1 MTDRDTKLGRGAE
14 FDLIRAMRDRWGD
27 LATGIGDD
35 AAVLQPGRG
44 EKLVLS
50 TDATVE
56 GVHFRRDWL
65 SWREIGYRAI
75 TAALSDLAAMA
86 AAPAGVLVSLELA
99 DAERS
104 IALEIADG
112 IGDAVRSAGALIL
125 GGNVTR
131 APHVAITTTVVGSAF
146 APLARSGG
154 RPGDLLY
161 VTGALGGPA
170 AALRAWTAGGQPAA
184 TARARFAR
192 PVARLREARWLA
204 ARGAV
209 AAIDVSDGLAADVGH
224 LAAASDLAVEVHVEL
239 VPRVREAS
247 EEDAVAGGEEYELVV
262 LSRAPL
268 PEREFAERFGIPLT
282 LIGQAIGNGANVVLA
297 RDGNR
302 VAAHPGYDHL
312 SC

>member
-1 MTDRDTKLGRGAE
+1 MSDRDTALGRGAE
-14 FDLIRAMRDRWGD
+14 FDLIRAMRDRWGE

-50 TDATVE
+50 TDAAVE
-56 GVHFRRDWL
+56 GVHFRREWL
-65 SWREIGYRAI
+65 SWPEIGYRAV

-86 AAPAGVLVSLELA
+86 AAPAGVLVSLELPD
-99 DAERS
+99 DARS

-131 APHVAITTTVVGSAF
+131 APHCALTTTVVGSAF
-146 APLARSGG
+146 SPLARAGG

-161 VTGALGGPA
+161 VTGVLGGPS
-170 AALRAWTAGGQPAA
+170 AALRAWTAGGQPSAG
-184 TARARFAR
+184 ARTRFAR
-192 PVARLREARWLA
+192 PIARIRESRWLA

-224 LAAASDLAVEVHVEL
+224 LAAASNLAVELRVEL
-239 VPRVREAS
+239 VQRLPEAS
-247 EEDAVAGGEEYELVV
+247 EEDALAGGEEYELVV

-268 PEREFAERFGIPLT
+268 PEREFAEHFGIPLT
-282 LIGQAIGNGANVVLA
+282 LIGKAVESGANVVLT
-297 RDGNR
+297 RDGKR
-302 VAAHPGYDHL
+302 VAAPSGYDHL
-312 SC
+312 SR